1 MSAPAPLAAPPR
13 GAYSDL
19 PELIRLRHGA
29 RDLKLRRQRQAFSLL
44 VGPHQT
50 RFRGRGIEFEEAR
63 FHQAGDDIRSIDWRV
78 TARTGKPH
86 TKLFREER
94 ERPVLLLV
102 DQGLSMFFGSR
113 TCCKSVTAAHIAA
126 LLAWAALQGN
136 DRVGGL
142 VCNDTDHVEVRPKRQ
157 TRTVLELLSNIHRFN
172 RLLRRQPVPD
182 ATGLNRALE
191 ELRRITRPG
200 SNLFL
205 ISDFQGFGAAGEKHL
220 FQLSRHNDISAI
232 QVYDPLEQQLPP
244 AGAYSITDGRDRS
257 LLLTGDQAMRRRF
270 QQNFA
275 SKTAL
280 LKERLGSMGIPLL
293 QVSTVDAP
301 LYYFRN
307 LLGRRK

>member
-1 MSAPAPLAAPPR
+1 MSTPAPLAAPPR
-13 GAYSDL
+13 GAYSEL
-19 PELIRLRHGA
+19 PDLIRLRYGA
-29 RDLKLRRQRQAFSLL
+29 RDLKLRQQRQAFSPL

-50 RFRGRGIEFEEAR
+50 RFRGRGIEFEEVR
-63 FHQAGDDIRSIDWRV
+63 LYQAGDDIRSIDWRV

-142 VCNDTDHVEVRPKRQ
+142 VYNDSDHAEVRPKRHA
-157 TRTVLELLSNIHRFN
+157 RTVLELLSNIHRFN
-172 RLLRRQPVPD
+172 RLLHRQPTPA

-205 ISDFQGFGAAGEKHL
+205 VSDFHGFAAESEKHL

-244 AGAYSITDGRDRS
+244 AGTYSVTDGRDRA
-257 LLLTGDQAMRRRF
+257 LLFTNDQALRHRF
-270 QQNFA
+270 QKNFA
-275 SKTAL
+275 HKTAR
-280 LKERLGSMGIPLL
+280 LKERLGPMGIPLL
-293 QVSTVDAP
+293 QVSTLDSP

-307 LLGRRK
+307 LLGRKR